1 MDGDIELVN
10 KIDKSI
16 GEKAFVINVAAK
28 VLSEEV
34 HKMNDELQLDGI
46 ALKPIDVNRSKILIF
61 EDQVFSQITLE
72 NILFD

>member
-10 KIDKSI
+10 EIDKSI

-28 VLSEEV
+28 VLAEDV
-34 HKMNDELQLDGI
+34 PNFDDTVDLDGI
-46 ALKPIDVNRSKILIF
+46 ALKSIDANRGKILIF

-72 NILFD
+72 NILCD

>member
-10 KIDKSI
+10 EIDKSI

-28 VLSEEV
+28 VLAEDLPNFDDTL
-34 HKMNDELQLDGI
+34 HLDGI
-46 ALKPIDVNRSKILIF
+46 AFKSIDANRGKILIF

-72 NILFD
+72 NILCD